1 MAGGR
6 WFRARAMIRVHA
18 LYDKQ
23 TGRGSLSAEC
33 AVSPRHTSSLDV
45 APFDPG
51 TRRNDFPF
59 DFDSSLSRRALTSRV
74 NRPTERHSFTAA
86 TVLVQ
91 SRQRCKARSKRHQV
105 LHHATHFTVPCEI
118 LVQCGVTL
126 KLR

>member
-1 MAGGR
+1 
-6 WFRARAMIRVHA
+6 MIRVHA

-33 AVSPRHTSSLDV
+33 SVSPRRTASLDV

-86 TVLVQ
+86 TVLLHAVTSTMQ
-91 SRQRCKARSKRHQV
+91 STDQEASSIAPHYTS
-105 LHHATHFTVPCEI
+105 LY
-118 LVQCGVTL
+118 LV
-126 KLR
+126 KY